1 MNVALGSKNNK
12 KGASSPGRV
21 IVSTASEVKMELKEL
36 YTKTLE
42 IFNVSDAG
50 SLGDALM
57 ECINKND
64 TEKMY
69 EFENLVE
76 GDLTKDWLQM
86 IYQYYCADR
95 KEKKQDYTPK
105 CLADFMG
112 RLVGNADTVI
122 DLCAG
127 SGALTIQ
134 KWVQN
139 KNQKFRLYEIDKN
152 VIPYL
157 LFNCAIRNITASV
170 CRADAIKDEVYEQWF
185 VRKGEKYGIVT
196 CVQSAV

>member
-1 MNVALGSKNNK
+1 
-12 KGASSPGRV
+12 
-21 IVSTASEVKMELKEL
+21 MELKEL

-185 VRKGEKYGIVT
+185 VRKGEKYGIIT
-196 CVQSAV
+196 CIQSTV